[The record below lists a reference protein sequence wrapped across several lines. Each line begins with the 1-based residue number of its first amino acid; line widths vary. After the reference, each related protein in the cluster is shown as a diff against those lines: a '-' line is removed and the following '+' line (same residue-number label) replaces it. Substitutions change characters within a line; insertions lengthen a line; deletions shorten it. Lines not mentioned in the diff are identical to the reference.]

1 MNTEQTSKNIFMY
14 FEMCLKHFEYWNGK
28 QRFIDKDYFSGWDL
42 DLIMTFQVT
51 LSLGF
56 FQ

>member
-1 MNTEQTSKNIFMY
+1 
-14 FEMCLKHFEYWNGK
+14 MCLKHFEYWNGK

-51 LSLGF
+51 LSLGI

>member
-1 MNTEQTSKNIFMY
+1 MY
-14 FEMCLKHFEYWNGK
+14 LKHFEYWNGK

-42 DLIMTFQVT
+42 DLTMTFQVT
-51 LSLGF
+51 LSQGF